1 MIKPVKFLPFL
12 LVLLSSCAS
21 SPQAENPGPP
31 ANSAIIY
38 FYRTHYA
45 PGGAVAFDIQD
56 NGLDI
61 GALPD
66 GTYFQYRANPGV
78 HLFTLTTDST
88 VQQRLNLQARATY
101 YIKADTG
108 RNPLHFKPSLQVV
121 FELQGKTEIQN
132 LKQLHYQ
139 E

>member
-1 MIKPVKFLPFL
+1 MIKPVKFLPL
-12 LVLLSSCAS
+12 CLILIVGCAS
-21 SPQAENPGPP
+21 TPQASNPIPS
-31 ANSAIIY
+31 ANSAKVY

-45 PGGAVAFDIQD
+45 PGGGVNFDIQD

-61 GALPD
+61 GELPE
-66 GTYFQYRANPGV
+66 GSYFQYRANPGV
-78 HLFTLTTDST
+78 HLFTLTTEST
-88 VQQRLNLQARATY
+88 AQQRLKLQAGGTY

-121 FELQGKTEIQN
+121 FDLQGKTEIQN
-132 LKQLHYQ
+132 LKRLHYH

>member
-1 MIKPVKFLPFL
+1 MIKSLKFLPL
-12 LVLLSSCAS
+12 LLFLLSSCAS
-21 SPQAENPGPP
+21 SPEATNPKPNKNF
-31 ANSAIIY
+31 ATVY

-45 PGGAVAFDIQD
+45 PGGAVTFDIED

-78 HLFTLTTDST
+78 HLFTLTTEST
-88 VQQRLNLQARATY
+88 AQQHLNLQAGATY

-108 RNPLHFKPSLQVV
+108 KNPFHFKPSLQVV
-121 FELQGKTEIQN
+121 FDLQGKTEIQN
-132 LKQLHYQ
+132 LKELHYH

>member
-1 MIKPVKFLPFL
+1 MIKPLKFLPFL
-12 LVLLSSCAS
+12 VFLISSCAS
-21 SPQAENPGPP
+21 SPQATNPKPNNNF
-31 ANSAIIY
+31 ATVY

-45 PGGAVAFDIQD
+45 PGGAVNFDIQD

-66 GTYFQYRANPGV
+66 GTYFQYRANPGA
-78 HLFTLTTDST
+78 HLFTLTTAST
-88 VQQRLNLQARATY
+88 AQQRVNLQGGATY

-132 LKQLHYQ
+132 LKRLHYH